1 MGALVQ
7 DAVALIDALGD
18 EAAILVGH
26 DWGAMASYGAA
37 MVAPAKVRKLVTAA
51 VPLRP
56 AVLNTFLVSP
66 LRPLR
71 SWYAAFFQLPWAELV
86 LAYDDYAVIEQ
97 LWQDWSPGWASPADE
112 MASLKETFRN
122 PGVARAAIEYYRQ
135 TLNPLLQLLAPS
147 AIQVRLA
154 SEPVP
159 VPTLYVHGERDGV
172 AGVELTV
179 GMEPHFPL
187 GLRRVIVPE
196 AGHFVHQEQ
205 PEAVNALVLE
215 FLRS

>member
-56 AVLNTFLVSP
+56 AVLNAFLVSP
-66 LRPLR
+66 LQPLR

-86 LAYDDYAVIEQ
+86 VAYDDYALIEQ
-97 LWQDWSPGWASPADE
+97 LWQDWSPGWAYPADE
-112 MASLKETFRN
+112 MASLKETFRQ
-122 PGVARAAIEYYRQ
+122 PGVTRAAIDYYRH
-135 TLNPLLQLLAPS
+135 TLNPAFQFPALS
-147 AIQVRLA
+147 AIAARLA
-154 SEPVP
+154 MEPVP

-172 AGVELTV
+172 VGLELTV
-179 GMEPHFPL
+179 GMEPRFPR
-187 GLRRVIVPE
+187 GLQRAIIPG

-205 PEAVNALVLE
+205 PDAVNAMVLD
-215 FLRS
+215 FLTS